1 MIFLGFIECTDT
13 AGKRFKSIAIHNGSQ
28 GMILLKMKDIGKGY
42 KFIFVSSS
50 ENSKI
55 ESYVEVGVEPVTNNF
70 GLFKICD
77 LLMV

>member
-13 AGKRFKSIAIHNGSQ
+13 LRNQFKSMPIHNGSR
-28 GMILLKMKDIGKGY
+28 GMILLKMKDIGKRY
-42 KFIFVSSS
+42 NFIFVSSS

>member
-1 MIFLGFIECTDT
+1 MFLGFIEYTDT
-13 AGKRFKSIAIHNGSQ
+13 LRNRFKSMLIHNGRQ

-55 ESYVEVGVEPVTNNF
+55 ESYVEVRVEPVTNNL